1 MKEYERLERIG
12 TEPHRAYYIPFA
24 EDDRVGTKFGIVN
37 RATSSRFISLD
48 GTWLIKQHRNVEE
61 AVLSEEL
68 TEKIP
73 VPACVQM
80 HGYDHIQ
87 YINSSFPFPVMLPH
101 MPYDNPCWHYRR
113 SFALAKKAGERYYL
127 NFEGV
132 DCSFYLYVNGEYK
145 GYSQI
150 AHATSEFDITDL
162 VRDGENVLDVMVL
175 KWSVASYLEC
185 QDKFR
190 FSGIYRNVYIL
201 CRPEE
206 HITDYKI
213 ETTVKGK
220 TGKMKF
226 INESKVDVDLTFG
239 RQHMVAK
246 AGETVVFTTRNVKL
260 WSADTPVLYT
270 LVLRANGEKIVEK
283 VGFRYV
289 TIENRVFKVNGEK
302 TKLRGV
308 NRHDFNYKTAATV
321 SLDNLMEDIK
331 MMKWLNV
338 NAVRTSHYPNR
349 PEFYQ
354 LCDVHGIFVMDEAD
368 LESHGAARRDGRYDI
383 PLWNEYAEMEF
394 FADAITER
402 QVALVERD
410 KNRPCVIIWSMGNE
424 SSFGES
430 FFEGAKYIRE
440 RDTTRP
446 IHYENFTCADK
457 KYYYTDLVDMVS
469 YMYPRLNKIEEK
481 ILNNPDE
488 FRPFVMCEY
497 SHAMGNSCGDLAAY
511 WKMIDEHDE
520 MFGAFIWE
528 WADHAFKKGK
538 GFCYGGDFGET
549 EHDDNFCVDG
559 ILSPDRKPKSS
570 ALEMRAVYGGKRTS
584 EIKDIPLPAITARAK
599 SIEIL
604 ADEHTGEL
612 TSIKADGKEVLRT
625 PIHLNITRFIDNDR
639 ELSAKLNERFRLPR
653 CKPNIFSCEKRA
665 DGYDFV
671 GCLAA
676 NCLMP
681 AVEFKLSYTVKGNEL
696 EIALDY
702 EIADY
707 IENMARFGI
716 EFGVDKACGDFA
728 YIGFGPTE
736 SYIDKHVATDY
747 GYYESCAED
756 NYDRKYI
763 RPQESGSH
771 YASKYLG
778 VKGVF
783 DMTADKNFSFSV
795 NPYTT
800 VQLRDT
806 LHDFEL
812 KPNDFVN
819 VCVDIAMRGI
829 GSYSCGPKLP
839 EEYEIPRKG
848 SNTFKFV
855 F

>member
-1 MKEYERLERIG
+1 
-12 TEPHRAYYIPFA
+12 
-24 EDDRVGTKFGIVN
+24 
-37 RATSSRFISLD
+37 
-48 GTWLIKQHRNVEE
+48 
-61 AVLSEEL
+61 
-68 TEKIP
+68 
-73 VPACVQM
+73 
-80 HGYDHIQ
+80 
-87 YINSSFPFPVMLPH
+87 
-101 MPYDNPCWHYRR
+101 
-113 SFALAKKAGERYYL
+113 
-127 NFEGV
+127 
-132 DCSFYLYVNGEYK
+132 
-145 GYSQI
+145 
-150 AHATSEFDITDL
+150 
-162 VRDGENVLDVMVL
+162 
-175 KWSVASYLEC
+175 
-185 QDKFR
+185 
-190 FSGIYRNVYIL
+190 
-201 CRPEE
+201 
-206 HITDYKI
+206 
-213 ETTVKGK
+213 
-220 TGKMKF
+220 
-226 INESKVDVDLTFG
+226 
-239 RQHMVAK
+239 
-246 AGETVVFTTRNVKL
+246 
-260 WSADTPVLYT
+260 
-270 LVLRANGEKIVEK
+270 
-283 VGFRYV
+283 
-289 TIENRVFKVNGEK
+289 
-302 TKLRGV
+302 
-308 NRHDFNYKTAATV
+308 
-321 SLDNLMEDIK
+321 

-354 LCDVHGIFVMDEAD
+354 LCDQYGIFVMDEAD

-469 YMYPRLNKIEEK
+469 YMYPRLNKIDEK

-497 SHAMGNSCGDLAAY
+497 SHAMGNSCGDLADY

-520 MFGAFIWE
+520 MMGAFIWE

-549 EHDDNFCVDG
+549 EHDGNFCVDG
-559 ILSPDRKPKSS
+559 ILSPDRKPKSG

-584 EIKDIPLPAITARAK
+584 EIKDIPLPEITARAE
-599 SIEIL
+599 SLEIT

-612 TSIKADGKEVLRT
+612 VSIKADGKEVLRT

-639 ELSAKLNERFRLPR
+639 ELTPMLDERFRLPR
-653 CKPNIFSCEKRA
+653 CKPNIYSCEKRA

-681 AVEFKLSYTVKGNEL
+681 AVEFKLSYTVNGGSL
-696 EIALDY
+696 EIALEY

-707 IENMARFGI
+707 IQNMARFGI

-756 NYDRKYI
+756 NYDMNYI

-783 DMTADKNFSFSV
+783 DMTADENFSFSV

-806 LHDFEL
+806 LHNFEL
-812 KPNDFVN
+812 KKNDFVN

-829 GSYSCGPKLP
+829 GSYSCGPKLA
-839 EEYEIPRKG
+839 EKYEIPRKG
-848 SNTFKFV
+848 KNTFKFV